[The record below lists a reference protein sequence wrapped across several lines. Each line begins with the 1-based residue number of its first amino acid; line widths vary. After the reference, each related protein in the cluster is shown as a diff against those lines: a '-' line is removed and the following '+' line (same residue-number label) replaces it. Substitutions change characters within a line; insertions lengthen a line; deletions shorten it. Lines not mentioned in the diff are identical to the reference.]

1 MIDKTTRQY
10 IGLCMAAG
18 GVKTGVDTVLGEI
31 RSQRAR
37 LVIVSSDASER
48 TKKQLGDKCS
58 FYKTKMIGSDCS
70 ADELAGMIG
79 KASPCAAIALT
90 GRGPWKKVL
99 ESIQTNETIETDV
112 PSTTEDRKDDN

>member
-1 MIDKTTRQY
+1 MIDVTARQY

-31 RSQRAR
+31 RSLKAR

-48 TKKQLGDKCS
+48 TKKQLTDKCS
-58 FYKTKMIGSDCS
+58 YYKVKLIGTDFT
-70 ADELAGMIG
+70 ADALAGMIG
-79 KASPCAAIALT
+79 KKAPCAAIALT

-99 ESIQTNETIETDV
+99 ESLEAEETDV